1 MLARAPYATN
11 RAIVNIVGNGE
22 DNVGED
28 PQRARADLLAQGATI
43 NGIVVGGD
51 PAVLNYYRNQVI
63 GGRTAFVLP
72 ADKAETIVQVFAMKF
87 VSEIALHVQPAVRP
101 DRL

>member
-1 MLARAPYATN
+1 MNSFFRKLRWLTRRPDKEAELRDGHYLLRSNLA
-11 RAIVNIVGNGE
+11 
-22 DNVGED
+22 
-28 PQRARADLLAQGATI
+28 
-43 NGIVVGGD
+43 GGD

-72 ADKAETIVQVFAMKF
+72 ADKAETLVQVFAMKF
-87 VSEIALHVQPAVRP
+87 VSEIALHIEPAVRP